1 MLDLNL
7 LPGAINELI
16 ANVSETHQLTLLD
29 RYGLMA
35 AILDENA
42 TEEELRSIN
51 RLIRSLL
58 RGKIQVVA

>member
-16 ANVSETHQLTLLD
+16 ASVSETHQLTLLD

-42 TEEELRSIN
+42 SEEELRSID
-51 RLIRSLL
+51 RLIRSFL
-58 RGKIQVVA
+58 RGKIQVIA

>member
-7 LPGAINELI
+7 LPGAINEMI

-35 AILDENA
+35 AMLDENA
-42 TEEELRSIN
+42 TEEELRSID